1 MIMIMMMMVMM
12 MMADFSLDEQSA
24 EVHQRCK
31 LSLDPKSMPTETI
44 LHEDDSKH
52 LEQNDVCQ
60 AAGPNDW
67 GNNSKDN
74 KIVRL

>member
-1 MIMIMMMMVMM
+1 MMMVMMM

-31 LSLDPKSMPTETI
+31 LSLDPKSMQTETI
-44 LHEDDSKH
+44 LHEEDSKQ
-52 LEQNDVCQ
+52 LAQNYVCQ

-67 GNNSKDN
+67 GNNSKDK